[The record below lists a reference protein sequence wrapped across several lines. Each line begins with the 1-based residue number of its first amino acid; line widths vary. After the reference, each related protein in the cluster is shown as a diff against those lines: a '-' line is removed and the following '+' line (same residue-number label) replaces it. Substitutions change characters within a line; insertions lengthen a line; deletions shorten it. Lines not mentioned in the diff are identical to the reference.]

1 MATSLTSANLPERLK
16 GNDMNK
22 LLGFA
27 VVALAF
33 ALSACNTVKGV
44 GQDIQKAGSAIEGAA
59 KK

>member
-27 VVALAF
+27 IVALAF
-33 ALSACNTVKGV
+33 TLSACNTVKGV

>member
-33 ALSACNTVKGV
+33 ALSGCNTVKGV
-44 GQDIQKAGSAIEGAA
+44 GQDIQKAGSATEGAA